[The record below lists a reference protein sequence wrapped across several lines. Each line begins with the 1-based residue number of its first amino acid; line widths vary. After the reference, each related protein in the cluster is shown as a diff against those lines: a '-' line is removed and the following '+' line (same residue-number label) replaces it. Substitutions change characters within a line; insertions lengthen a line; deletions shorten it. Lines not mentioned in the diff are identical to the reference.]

1 MKKKTNNQFVENLDH
16 LISLIKQK
24 HNDYALV
31 LNGNKGNIF
40 SRKTIKY
47 NPKTKTF
54 KVFNHI
60 DETEQI
66 LTEKEII
73 NKKYSNIG
81 RAIPLRSL
89 IAIIE

>member
-1 MKKKTNNQFVENLDH
+1 MKKKTKNKFVKDLNH
-16 LISLIKQK
+16 LIQLIEQK

-31 LNGNKGNIF
+31 LGGGGLF
-40 SRKTIKY
+40 SRKTITY
-47 NPKTKTF
+47 NPKSKKF

-60 DETEQI
+60 DDTEQI
-66 LTEKEII
+66 LTENQII
-73 NKKYSNIG
+73 DKKYSNIG